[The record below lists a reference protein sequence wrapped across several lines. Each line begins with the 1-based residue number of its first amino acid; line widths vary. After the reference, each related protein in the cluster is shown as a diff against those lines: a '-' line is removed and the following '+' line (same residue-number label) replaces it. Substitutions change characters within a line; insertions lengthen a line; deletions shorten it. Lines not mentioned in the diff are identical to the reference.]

1 MFVLC
6 LEKSNFINT
15 FAGFF
20 KRGKIFMLENEFRYY
35 VAHQKEL
42 VEKYKGQFI
51 VIVGEKVVGSYQ
63 SFEEALLE
71 SQNKYEPGKFLIQ
84 ECLPGEEAYTQ
95 TFHTRAI
102 FN

>member
-1 MFVLC
+1 
-6 LEKSNFINT
+6 
-15 FAGFF
+15 
-20 KRGKIFMLENEFRYY
+20 MLEQEFKYY
-35 VAHQKEL
+35 LTHQKEL

-51 VIVGEKVVGSYQ
+51 VIVGEKVVGAYD
-63 SFEEALLE
+63 SFEKALSE
-71 SQNKYEPGKFLIQ
+71 SQNKFEAGKFLIQ